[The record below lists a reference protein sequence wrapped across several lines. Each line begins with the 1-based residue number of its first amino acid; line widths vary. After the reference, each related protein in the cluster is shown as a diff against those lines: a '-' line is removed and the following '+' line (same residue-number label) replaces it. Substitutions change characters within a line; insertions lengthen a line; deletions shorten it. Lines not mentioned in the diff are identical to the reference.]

1 MLRNWQEKARP
12 ANRVAQFLRIVAV
25 VSPWHYTQNRWITW
39 RVVGQ
44 PETGPGRLFQ
54 GCPSFAPGSAE
65 PLTGHLKSHRT
76 NLLPEERIKFYE
88 LSTTR
93 TNGGNYSYLSAT
105 IGSTRMAHT
114 AGRVH

>member
-44 PETGPGRLFQ
+44 PETGPGRLLQ
-54 GCPSFAPGSAE
+54 GCPSDREQSRSLPICPLLIPPGKLDSFRLAIRE
-65 PLTGHLKSHRT
+65 WIDSV
-76 NLLPEERIKFYE
+76 N
-88 LSTTR
+88 TTAFSFCS
-93 TNGGNYSYLSAT
+93 G
-105 IGSTRMAHT
+105 
-114 AGRVH
+114 